1 MDKYVCD
8 KCGYVYD
15 SSAGD
20 PDGGISA
27 GTAFESIPDAW
38 VCPICKEVGKD
49 SFYKVTE

>member
-15 SSAGD
+15 ASVGD
-20 PDGGISA
+20 PDGGVPA
-27 GTAFESIPDAW
+27 GTAFESVPDSW
-38 VCPICKEVGKD
+38 VCPLCKEAGKS